1 VINGAINTLRASFG
15 IKVPTIYGIKTA
27 DLEKTV
33 QPTWIELKDYLLQQI
48 NEWKK
53 NNPEQVR
60 DYEYFKD
67 SNAFQKELI
76 GDFEPWN
83 HLAPN
88 LESYHRH
95 QANYWEV
102 GMALMH
108 FNIEIF
114 KYNPPKE
121 FEALYER
128 YPFTKAFQCSMSYS
142 DKMRLVKFL
151 DMS

>member
-1 VINGAINTLRASFG
+1 MSFLRGAFG

-27 DLEKTV
+27 DLKKTV
-33 QPTWIELKDYLLQQI
+33 QPTWIELKDYLNQQI
-48 NEWKK
+48 NQWKK
-53 NNPEQVR
+53 NNPELVR
-60 DYEYFKD
+60 DYEFFKD

-83 HLAPN
+83 HLKPN

-95 QANYWEV
+95 AFNYSEAQTAM
-102 GMALMH
+102 GE
-108 FNIEIF
+108 FEIEIF

-121 FEALYER
+121 FNDLYAR
-128 YPFTKAFQCSMSYS
+128 YPFTRAFQCSMSYS
-142 DKMRLVKFL
+142 DKKRLVEYL